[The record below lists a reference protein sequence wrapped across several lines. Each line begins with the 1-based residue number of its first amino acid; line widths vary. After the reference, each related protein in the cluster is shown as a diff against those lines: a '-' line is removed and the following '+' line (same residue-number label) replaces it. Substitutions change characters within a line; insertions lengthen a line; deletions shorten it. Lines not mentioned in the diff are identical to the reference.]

1 MKSARIR
8 KNNYEMKRKDCLQER
23 TILIIIHTRKT
34 NINPKDNI
42 YNLGKTYKA
51 ISYILQNVYNLKQLT
66 DSNV

>member
-1 MKSARIR
+1 M
-8 KNNYEMKRKDCLQER
+8 NRKDCLQER

-42 YNLGKTYKA
+42 YTLGKTYKA
-51 ISYILQNVYNLKQLT
+51 ISYILQNVYNLKQVT